1 MLRISLGLV
10 LVFCT
15 VLLWLPML
23 SEALCLLLRRR
34 QSVQPLPA
42 VRPRIL
48 FVVPAHDEELM
59 IQDCVR
65 SLLAMDYPADA
76 RRLVVVA
83 DNCSDATARL
93 VRELGVECMERID
106 PQFPGKP
113 RAIAWALTAVDLTK
127 WDACVVVDADSVVAR
142 DFALGLA
149 RLAPLN
155 DIVFQP
161 NNLVVN
167 EFETWLTR
175 LGGLLGRCRFEVTF
189 PLKEAAGLNF
199 PIGNGMGIG
208 TSLLLRDGWRSY
220 SIAEDSALYAIYTES
235 GTPIRLARHANIY
248 SQESRS
254 LGEGATQRR
263 RWLGGRIQI
272 LREMAATI
280 LRSPNIGLRQ
290 KLDIFIELGLT
301 SPVLNLMIALGVVAL
316 ALIGVG
322 GFAGRLIAAA
332 AALSLT
338 GIVLTTLVA
347 IARHPQPGRTLLAF
361 VMLPTYALWRFFV
374 FVSTVLTLNDTT
386 WRRSSRSPAPA
397 PLAHPQ
403 S

>member
-1 MLRISLGLV
+1 MLRIGLGLV

-34 QSVQPLPA
+34 QPAQPMPA

-76 RRLVVVA
+76 RRIVVVA

-93 VRELGVECMERID
+93 VRELGVECMERVD
-106 PQFPGKP
+106 AQFPGKP

-167 EFETWLTR
+167 EFESWLTR
-175 LGGLLGRCRFEVTF
+175 LGGLLGRCRFEFTF
-189 PLKEAAGLNF
+189 PL
-199 PIGNGMGIG
+199 
-208 TSLLLRDGWRSY
+208 
-220 SIAEDSALYAIYTES
+220 
-235 GTPIRLARHANIY
+235 
-248 SQESRS
+248 
-254 LGEGATQRR
+254 
-263 RWLGGRIQI
+263 
-272 LREMAATI
+272 
-280 LRSPNIGLRQ
+280 
-290 KLDIFIELGLT
+290 
-301 SPVLNLMIALGVVAL
+301 
-316 ALIGVG
+316 
-322 GFAGRLIAAA
+322 
-332 AALSLT
+332 
-338 GIVLTTLVA
+338 
-347 IARHPQPGRTLLAF
+347 
-361 VMLPTYALWRFFV
+361 
-374 FVSTVLTLNDTT
+374 
-386 WRRSSRSPAPA
+386 
-397 PLAHPQ
+397 
-403 S
+403 

>member
-1 MLRISLGLV
+1 MLRMSLGLV

-15 VLLWLPML
+15 TLLWLPAV
-23 SEALCLLLRRR
+23 SEALSLLLRRR
-34 QSVQPLPA
+34 RSDVPA
-42 VRPRIL
+42 HGVRPRIL

-76 RRLVVVA
+76 QRIVVVA
-83 DNCSDATARL
+83 DNCSDSTARL
-93 VRELGVECMERID
+93 VRELGVECLERFD
-106 PQFPGKP
+106 PRYPGKP
-113 RAIAWALTAVDLTK
+113 RAIAWALTAIDLAR
-127 WDACVVVDADSVVAR
+127 WDACVIVDADSVVAR

-161 NNLVVN
+161 NNLVLN

-208 TSLLLRDGWRSY
+208 TKLLLRDGWRSY
-220 SIAEDSALYAIYTES
+220 SIAEDSALYAIYTEA
-235 GTPIRLARHANIY
+235 GTRIRLARHANIY

-272 LREMAATI
+272 LREMGGKI
-280 LRSPNIGLRQ
+280 LRSSNIGPRQ

-301 SPVLNLMIALGVVAL
+301 SPVLNLMIAAAIAVL
-316 ALIGVG
+316 ALVGVG
-322 GFAGRLIAAA
+322 GAGGRLIAIAA
-332 AALSLT
+332 TMSLS

-347 IARHPQPGRTLLAF
+347 IARHPQPGRTVLAF
-361 VMLPTYALWRFFV
+361 VMLPTYAVWRFAV
-374 FVSTVLTLNDTT
+374 FVSTILTLKDTT
-386 WRRSSRSPAPA
+386 WRRSSRSATPT

-403 S
+403 P